1 MLGRLFLKSKP
12 GQRSTCS
19 GGRKHMLC
27 MNIQHCSTL
36 YGESRVDG
44 TRSNDRLVC
53 DLKKDRIRNSFLWM
67 VSLANRDK
75 KGGKTMR
82 QFCRRVKACFK
93 SGISSVFAFCKQ
105 NKKSIIRLVGKFV
118 IYVCKT
124 VIELFLDNLF

>member
-1 MLGRLFLKSKP
+1 
-12 GQRSTCS
+12 
-19 GGRKHMLC
+19 MLC
-27 MNIQHCSTL
+27 MNIQHGSTL

-67 VSLANRDK
+67 VSLGNRDK
-75 KGGKTMR
+75 KGGKTMI
-82 QFCRRVKACFK
+82 QFCRRVKAFFK